1 MDTVIIISLVAGTVL
16 SFLGIATVLW
26 KIAKSVTTTQIS
38 VAGIETKLTEIG
50 ITLTNTTKKIEEVNI
65 LSKFNER
72 DIVAIFKR
80 ADEYNTETREARG
93 ELKSELICAI
103 TEIKANCSEIQS
115 EKRKA
120 KLG

>member
-1 MDTVIIISLVAGTVL
+1 MDTIGNISIIVGLLLALVGVI
-16 SFLGIATVLW
+16 TVLW
-26 KIAKSVTTTQIS
+26 RIAKSVTTTQIS

-50 ITLTNTTKKIEEVNI
+50 IILANTTKKIEEVNI

-72 DIVAIFKR
+72 DIVSIFKR
-80 ADEYNTETREARG
+80 ADEYNTETREARA
-93 ELKSELICAI
+93 ELKSEFAKDIA
-103 TEIKANCSEIQS
+103 EIKENCS